1 MKIFDA
7 HCDALLKLWEKEER
21 NFTNSTEIDAN
32 YERLVSGGVKV
43 QCFAL
48 FAEPDLTIEE
58 KYQSILKQIE
68 LFQTDVIKK
77 HHNVKHIKDWQDIL
91 KLNDGEIG
99 AILTLE
105 GVDCI
110 GDNLTKLKIF
120 YQLGVKSVGL
130 TWNQANLCADG
141 VGEPRGA
148 GLTLLGK
155 ELVLLNNENKVW
167 TDVAHLS
174 EKGFWE
180 VLDIADYPVATHCN
194 ARALCDHRR
203 NLTDEQILALVK
215 SGGWVGLVW
224 HPIFLTGTEH
234 ASITD
239 CVRHIDHLCSLGV
252 KDHILFGSD
261 FDGISVFVKGLE
273 DASKYPFFIEELLK
287 HFSEDDVRRFA
298 YGNFENYI
306 NRLV

>member
-1 MKIFDA
+1 MKIFDG

-21 NFTNSTEIDAN
+21 DFTNSYEIDAN
-32 YERLVSGGVKV
+32 YERLIKGDVKV

-48 FAEPDLTIEE
+48 FAEPDLTIDE
-58 KYQSILKQIE
+58 KYQSILKQIQ
-68 LFQTDVIKK
+68 LFQIEVIKK
-77 HHNVKHIKDWQDIL
+77 HDKVKHIKDWKDIAQ
-91 KLNDGEIG
+91 LNDGEIG
-99 AILTLE
+99 AVLTLE

-110 GDNLTKLKIF
+110 GDNLTKLNIF
-120 YQLGVKSVGL
+120 YQLGIKSVGL

-155 ELVLLNNENKVW
+155 ELVQLNNEHKVW

-174 EKGFWE
+174 EKGFWDVME
-180 VLDIADYPVATHCN
+180 LADYPVATHCN

-203 NLTDEQILALVK
+203 NLKDEQILALVK
-215 SGGWVGLVW
+215 KGGWIGLVW

-234 ASITD
+234 ATITD
-239 CVRHIDHLCSLGV
+239 CIRHIDHLCSLGV

-273 DASKYPFFIEELLK
+273 NASKYPHFIEELLK
-287 HFSEDDVRRFA
+287 HFSEDDVKRFA
-298 YGNFENYI
+298 YGNFERYI
-306 NRLV
+306 KRIT

>member
-7 HCDALLKLWEKEER
+7 HCDALLKLWENPQR
-21 NFTNSTEIDAN
+21 NFTNANEIDAN
-32 YERLVSGGVKV
+32 YERLVAGNVKV

-58 KYQSILKQIE
+58 KYQSILKQVE
-68 LFQTDVIKK
+68 LFQSEILSK
-77 HHNVKHIKDWQDIL
+77 HNKMKHIKDWRDVARL
-91 KLNDGEIG
+91 KEDEIG
-99 AILTLE
+99 AVLTLE

-110 GDNLTKLKIF
+110 GDNLTKLNIF
-120 YQLGVKSVGL
+120 YQLGVKSIGL

-155 ELVLLNNENKVW
+155 QFVQNNNANLVW

-180 VLDIADYPVATHCN
+180 VIELADYPVATHCN
-194 ARALCDHRR
+194 ARALCDHVR
-203 NLTDEQILALVK
+203 NLTDEQLLAIVNK
-215 SGGWVGLVW
+215 GGWIGLVW

-234 ASITD
+234 ATISD
-239 CVRHIDHLCSLGV
+239 CIRHIDHLCSLGV
-252 KDHILFGSD
+252 KNHICFGSD
-261 FDGISVFVKGLE
+261 FDGISVYVNGLE
-273 DASKYPFFIEELLK
+273 NASKYPYFINELLK
-287 HFSEDDVRRFA
+287 HFSEDDVKLFA
-298 YGNFENYI
+298 YGNFETYI
-306 NRLV
+306 QRLT

>member
-21 NFTNSTEIDAN
+21 NFTNSSEIDAN
-32 YERLVSGGVKV
+32 YERLMKGGVKV

-68 LFQTDVIKK
+68 LFQTEVINK
-77 HHNVKHIKDWQDIL
+77 HDQVKHIKDWKDIAQ
-91 KLNDGEIG
+91 LNDGEIG
-99 AILTLE
+99 AVLTLE

-110 GDNLTKLKIF
+110 GDNLTKLNIF

-155 ELVLLNNENKVW
+155 ELVQLNNEHKVW

-174 EKGFWE
+174 EKGFWDVME
-180 VLDIADYPVATHCN
+180 LADYPVATHCN

-203 NLTDEQILALVK
+203 NLKDEQILELVK
-215 SGGWVGLVW
+215 KDGWVGLVW
-224 HPIFLTGTEH
+224 HPIFLTGTDH
-234 ASITD
+234 ATMTD
-239 CVRHIDHLCSLGV
+239 CIRHIDHLCSLGV

-273 DASKYPFFIEELLK
+273 NASKYPDFIEELLK
-287 HFSEDDVRRFA
+287 HFSEDDVKRFA
-298 YGNFENYI
+298 YGNFERYI
-306 NRLV
+306 NRIT

>member
-1 MKIFDA
+1 MNVFDA
-7 HCDALLKLWEKEER
+7 HCDALLKIWENPQR
-21 NFTNSTEIDAN
+21 DFTNSNELDVN
-32 YERLVSGGVKV
+32 YERLRLGKVKV

-58 KYQSILKQIE
+58 KYQSILRQVE
-68 LFQTDVIKK
+68 LFQTEVISK
-77 HHNVKHIKDWQDIL
+77 HDHIKHIKEWNDITDLQDH
-91 KLNDGEIG
+91 EIG

-110 GDNLTKLKIF
+110 GDNLTKLNIF
-120 YQLGVKSVGL
+120 YQLGVKSIGL

-155 ELVLLNNENKVW
+155 QFVQLNNEYRVW

-174 EKGFWE
+174 EKGFWDVME
-180 VLDIADYPVATHCN
+180 LADLPVATHCN
-194 ARALCDHRR
+194 ARALCDHHR
-203 NLTDEQILALVK
+203 NLTDEQIVALVK
-215 SGGWVGLVW
+215 KGGWVGLVW
-224 HPIFLTGTEH
+224 HPLFLTGTEQ
-234 ASITD
+234 ATISD
-239 CVRHIDHLCSLGV
+239 CIRHIDHLCSLGV
-252 KDHILFGSD
+252 KDHICFGSD

-273 DASKYPFFIEELLK
+273 NASKYPYFIEELLK
-287 HFSEDDVRRFA
+287 HFSEEDVKQFT

-306 NRLV
+306 NRIS